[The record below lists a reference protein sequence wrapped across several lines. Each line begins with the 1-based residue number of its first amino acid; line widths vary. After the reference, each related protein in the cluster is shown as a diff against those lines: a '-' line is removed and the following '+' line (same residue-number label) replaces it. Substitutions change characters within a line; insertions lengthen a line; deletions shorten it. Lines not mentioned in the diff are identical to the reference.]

1 MLAAG
6 GTRWASGGRQRN
18 REKDNT
24 RREREEPEQS
34 ENPGWKRS
42 LDNEGAL
49 TLLSL
54 AIREGEYVL

>member
-6 GTRWASGGRQRN
+6 GTRWASGGRQRS

-34 ENPGWKRS
+34 EPGRKRS